1 MSENARGSEES
12 LLSFGER
19 MRRNNRRLLA
29 LEVIYRIQ
37 AGESLD
43 LHDDLILLWETASGL
58 SITLEEPKP

>member
-19 MRRNNRRLLA
+19 MRRNDRRTLA
-29 LEVIYRIQ
+29 LEVIYRLQ

-43 LHDDLILLWETASGL
+43 VHADLILLWETASGL
-58 SITLEEPKP
+58 SIAAEEPKP